1 MDFAILTN
9 NWAAVLLL
17 AWILIAVL
25 VTLVWFMRLPREDQI
40 AKVREWL
47 LWAVITAERQ
57 LGGGTGQLKL
67 RSVYDMFVVRFPT
80 VSKLI
85 SFEFF
90 SNMVDEALVEMRKL
104 IETNKAVQ
112 AYVSGKDGGVNG

>member
-57 LGGGTGQLKL
+57 HGT
-67 RSVYDMFVVRFPT
+67 
-80 VSKLI
+80 
-85 SFEFF
+85 
-90 SNMVDEALVEMRKL
+90 A
-104 IETNKAVQ
+104 
-112 AYVSGKDGGVNG
+112 

>member
-1 MDFAILTN
+1 
-9 NWAAVLLL
+9 
-17 AWILIAVL
+17 
-25 VTLVWFMRLPREDQI
+25 
-40 AKVREWL
+40 
-47 LWAVITAERQ
+47 
-57 LGGGTGQLKL
+57 
-67 RSVYDMFVVRFPT
+67 MFVVRFPT

-112 AYVSGKDGGVNG
+112 AYVRGQDGGVNG